1 MGFRRMTAVMM
12 RLLVLL
18 VIVSCEVSA
27 GGERLPP
34 VATVDVQ
41 KVVVRVGEDVKI
53 VCPVEG
59 SPTPITR
66 WYKVSIIF
74 INKI

>member
-1 MGFRRMTAVMM
+1 MERIVAAFCIFIVTA
-12 RLLVLL
+12 
-18 VIVSCEVSA
+18 SA
-27 GGERLPP
+27 KGPP
-34 VATVDVQ
+34 VATEDVQ

-66 WYKVSIIF
+66 WYKVSIIL
-74 INKI
+74 INKN

>member
-1 MGFRRMTAVMM
+1 MEM

-18 VIVSCEVSA
+18 AVVSCEVSA
-27 GGERLPP
+27 DGEGLPP

-66 WYKVSIIF
+66 WYKVSMIL
-74 INKI
+74 INKN